1 MGISIETFHPAHYSQ
16 LRLREPDRRSLEAL
30 ENMDELMEVYS
41 ARGLAWTGRV
51 DGEVLAIGGVARL
64 WPGVGE
70 AWMLASK
77 DVPRHARD
85 FHRTVK
91 GLLELAKTS
100 MQLHRLQTAVRWAS
114 DDQEGNRTR
123 LKWALALGFESE
135 GLMLCYGANGDHWL
149 RVAWIRN

>member
-30 ENMDELMEVYS
+30 ENMDELLEVYS

-51 DGEVLAIGGVARL
+51 NGEVLAIGGVARL

-70 AWMLASK
+70 GWMLTS
-77 DVPRHARD
+77 DHVPRHARD

-100 MQLHRLQTAVRWAS
+100 MQLHRLQATVRWAS
-114 DDQEGNRTR
+114 DDQAGNRIR
-123 LKWALALGFESE
+123 LRWARALGFESE
-135 GLMLCYGANGDHWL
+135 GLMLHYGANGDHWL
-149 RVAWIRN
+149 RVAWIRK